1 MSELGGRVR
10 EGEEEV
16 SRLRRERDELR
27 EMTEKS
33 SMELRKALEVSF
45 DIMYMYMTRD
55 PVAHCMVRV
64 SD

>member
-16 SRLRRERDELR
+16 GRLRQERDELR

-45 DIMYMYMTRD
+45 DIMYMYT
-55 PVAHCMVRV
+55 
-64 SD
+64 